1 MTTFVI
7 GCLGAIIVL
16 ALFGSGVYVGWA
28 VRTYI
33 EERIDEKA
41 EELRPATPS
50 PQEMTPEQLQ
60 EFKEDQ
66 EAFGV
71 MLHYSAEQAYGIE
84 GNPLEQLAKK
94 ET

>member
-16 ALFGSGVYVGWA
+16 GLFGSGVYVGWA
-28 VRTYI
+28 VRTYM

-50 PQEMTPEQLQ
+50 PQEMTPAQIQ
-60 EFKEDQ
+60 RFREDQ
-66 EAFGV
+66 EAFET
-71 MLHYSAEQAYGIE
+71 MLHYSSDMAYGITSD
-84 GNPLEQLAKK
+84 PLEQFAKK